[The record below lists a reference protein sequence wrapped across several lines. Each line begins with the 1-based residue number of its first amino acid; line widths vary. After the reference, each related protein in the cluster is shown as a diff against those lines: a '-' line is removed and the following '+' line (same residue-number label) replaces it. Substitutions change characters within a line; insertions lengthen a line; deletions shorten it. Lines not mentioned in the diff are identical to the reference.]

1 MFLGYAVFTCSSRPR
16 NLYKNSKKSF
26 LGDKFIVLKMFFYLD
41 DFIYIC
47 HICRI
52 SLKQGCFVVSGGG
65 GGGEKEVWLR
75 RRNIETL
82 A

>member
-1 MFLGYAVFTCSSRPR
+1 MS
-16 NLYKNSKKSF
+16 
-26 LGDKFIVLKMFFYLD
+26 YLQNKPQA
-41 DFIYIC
+41 
-47 HICRI
+47 RI
-52 SLKQGCFVVSGGG
+52 FVVVSGGG

>member
-1 MFLGYAVFTCSSRPR
+1 MLHLLVHQGQENYIKILKRGFFWA
-16 NLYKNSKKSF
+16 
-26 LGDKFIVLKMFFYLD
+26 KFILLKTFFYLD
-41 DFIYIC
+41 DFMYIC

-52 SLKQGCFVVSGGG
+52 SLKQGLFVVSGGDGG